1 MTILFHVTHSTAFP
15 RGWDYDKDSAPKYM
29 KVKGK
34 MNRCKNEKL
43 TFLFIKQNA
52 NRGRPFM
59 QHPKCCDNLIC
70 SAYSTV

>member
-34 MNRCKNEKL
+34 MNRCKKTNL
-43 TFLFIKQNA
+43 
-52 NRGRPFM
+52 PFH
-59 QHPKCCDNLIC
+59 QTKCKSWTPFYVASQML
-70 SAYSTV
+70 

>member
-1 MTILFHVTHSTAFP
+1 MFNSVNIYENGIMTILFHVTHSTAFP

-59 QHPKCCDNLIC
+59 
-70 SAYSTV
+70 